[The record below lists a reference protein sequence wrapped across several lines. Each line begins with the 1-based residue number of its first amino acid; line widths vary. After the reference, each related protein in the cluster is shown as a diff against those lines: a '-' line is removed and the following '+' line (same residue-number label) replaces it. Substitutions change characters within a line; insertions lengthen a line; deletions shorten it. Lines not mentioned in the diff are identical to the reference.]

1 MAQERVAVVGHV
13 PRDPEGV
20 WAVLRDFGGAWHP
33 AMAWVRAERGAK
45 GALVRAFGV
54 AGEATVY
61 CEQRVWFSD
70 SGRALAY
77 RHLQGI
83 RDVERY
89 DARVAVTPA
98 EGGSTVTWTAEL
110 TAPAALAPEIAD
122 GTRAIFKMGIAAL
135 GGVAAAGVPAW
146 QAPPAVG
153 VADIRLDGVPHLALS
168 VTPDLG
174 RDTLCLFLHGIGGG
188 RWNWQAQLRAV
199 GGVMRAA
206 ALDLRGYGDSALG
219 PGQSTVEDYCADIL
233 RVAKVLGA
241 RRLVLCGLSYGSW
254 IATSFAMRH
263 PQMVAGLVLSG
274 GCTGMSEA
282 GEQERTAFRQA
293 REVPL
298 NAGQSP
304 ADFAPAVVSVLA
316 GPSIT
321 PEARAELLATM
332 AAVPAAT
339 YRDALSCFTNPRER
353 FDFARL
359 DMPVLLMTGAQDRL
373 APPHEIAAVAL
384 RIRDQ
389 AEMPDV
395 QFEVIAGAG
404 HVCNVEAP
412 DDYNSHLLPFLQRLT
427 Q

>member
-1 MAQERVAVVGHV
+1 MAQERVVVVGHV
-13 PRDPEGV
+13 PRAPDQV

-33 AMAWVRAERGAK
+33 AMAWVRAERGGK
-45 GALVRAFGV
+45 GALIRAFGV

-61 CEQRVWFSD
+61 REQRVWFSD

-89 DARVAVTPA
+89 DAGVAVTPA

-110 TAPAALAPEIAD
+110 TAPAARAPAIAE
-122 GTRAIFKMGIAAL
+122 GTRAIFEMGIAAL

-146 QAPPAVG
+146 PAPPAVEA
-153 VADIRLDGVPHLALS
+153 ADIRLDGMPHLALL

-188 RWNWQAQLRAV
+188 RRNWQAQLRAV

-219 PGQSTVEDYCADIL
+219 PGQSTVEDYCADIQ

-263 PQMVAGLVLSG
+263 PQIVAGLVLSG

-316 GPSIT
+316 GPRIT

-359 DMPVLLMTGAQDRL
+359 DMPVLLMTGASDRL

-404 HVCNVEAP
+404 HVCNIEAP
-412 DDYNSHLLPFLQRLT
+412 DDYNSHLVPFLQRLT

>member
-1 MAQERVAVVGHV
+1 MGHV
-13 PRDPEGV
+13 PRAPDQV

-33 AMAWVRAERGAK
+33 AMAWVRAERGGK
-45 GALVRAFGV
+45 GALIRAFGV

-61 CEQRVWFSD
+61 REQRVWFSD

-89 DARVAVTPA
+89 DAGVAVTPA

-110 TAPAALAPEIAD
+110 TAPAARAPAIAA
-122 GTRAIFKMGIAAL
+122 GTRAIFEMGIAAL

-146 QAPPAVG
+146 PAPPAVEA
-153 VADIRLDGVPHLALS
+153 ADIRLDGMPHLALL

-188 RWNWQAQLRAV
+188 RRNWDAQVRAV

-219 PGQSTVEDYCADIL
+219 PEQSTVEDYCADIL

-263 PQMVAGLVLSG
+263 PQIVAGLVLSG

-316 GPSIT
+316 GPRIT

-359 DMPVLLMTGAQDRL
+359 DMPVLLMTGASDRL

-404 HVCNVEAP
+404 HVCNIEAP
-412 DDYNSHLLPFLQRLT
+412 DDYNSHLVPFLQRLT